1 MSIEIRSPKTDLEWK
16 DYYDLRYR
24 ILRKPL
30 NQAIGSE
37 KTTEDETGIHFA
49 LYEENQLK
57 AIARLDINENSRAQ
71 VRFVAVDT
79 ELQGKG
85 FGKKLMLHVEE
96 YCKQQG
102 IEKIEL
108 QARENAVDFYLSL
121 DYVLVEKTHL
131 LFGLVQHYLM
141 TKEILK

>member
-1 MSIEIRSPKTDLEWK
+1 MSIEIRSPQTDLEWK

-30 NQAIGSE
+30 GQPVSE
-37 KTTEDETGIHFA
+37 VKTAEDDTATHFA
-49 LYEENQLK
+49 LYEENKLK
-57 AIARLDINENSRAQ
+57 AIARLDLKENSGAQ

-85 FGKKLMLHVEE
+85 FGKKLMLNIEE

-121 DYVLVEKTHL
+121 DYVLVEKTNL

-141 TKEILK
+141 TKVLE